1 MRKAALRDEHK
12 EEKNEAYMNGYNWE
26 AFLNFYLEKY
36 FPEVMS
42 GMSSDPEAGMYAA
55 WYEATPENEARAKQ
69 LWEIINALI
78 DKEEELI
85 AFSARTETKS
95 PGTSGEIVFRF

>member
-36 FPEVMS
+36 FPEVMT

-55 WYEATPENEARAKQ
+55 W
-69 LWEIINALI
+69 
-78 DKEEELI
+78 
-85 AFSARTETKS
+85 
-95 PGTSGEIVFRF
+95 

>member
-36 FPEVMS
+36 FPEVMT
-42 GMSSDPEAGMYAA
+42 GMSSDLEAGMYAA

-78 DKEEELI
+78 DKEEELYRVLREDGDKI
-85 AFSARTETKS
+85 AWD
-95 PGTSGEIVFRF
+95 